1 MRLLSLILLLALS
14 LTLLASPGQMQWS
27 LDESGTAV
35 IAPFDVCH
43 KSGGFSVSTWDMPA
57 LQGQACMA
65 SPYDILERHASR
77 AIPTLLPLFDFREE
91 QPPRT

>member
-1 MRLLSLILLLALS
+1 MRLLSLILLFALS

-35 IAPFDVCH
+35 IATFDVCH
-43 KSGGFSVSTWDMPA
+43 KSGGFSMPTWDMPA

-65 SPYDILERHASR
+65 SPYDILERHASP
-77 AIPTLLPLFDFREE
+77 ATPSLASLFDFREE
-91 QPPRT
+91 HPPRS